1 MTLTRNEMAARAAG
15 ELRNGQYVNLGLGLP
30 TTRSSPT
37 VRAVSVS
44 RTAPACD
51 TTIDPAVSTAG
62 HG

>member
-1 MTLTRNEMAARAAG
+1 MAGRAAR
-15 ELRNGQYVNLGLGLP
+15 ELRNGQYVNLGIGLL

-51 TTIDPAVSTAG
+51 TTFDAAVSTIR